1 MAIDAPGSTRR
12 FQSGSRPYQLQH
24 IRQFQALPPAA
35 DLPAQWRICRRT
47 RVMSPLFEL
56 PFYHLQFFQPLHWIS
71 NEIQDVGSIGIYR
84 RLSSQKQG
92 TLLIRYVTTL
102 RILTSSSVSP
112 SSASPSS
119 VMSATPIRLENWLQP
134 HAARRSVAY
143 QGGYFFSL
151 YIAIYGALATIKE
164 WYVMC
169 RWTILKLHIE
179 SRKY

>member
-1 MAIDAPGSTRR
+1 MLVRTYFLGICFWCWPTFLGSDLWQIMAIDAPGGTRR
-12 FQSGSRPYQLQH
+12 FQSGSRPYQLH
-24 IRQFQALPPAA
+24 
-35 DLPAQWRICRRT
+35 
-47 RVMSPLFEL
+47 
-56 PFYHLQFFQPLHWIS
+56 
-71 NEIQDVGSIGIYR
+71 VGSIGIYR

-92 TLLIRYVTTL
+92 ALLIRYVTTL

-134 HAARRSVAY
+134 HAARRSVSY

-169 RWTILKLHIE
+169 R
-179 SRKY
+179 